1 MSSQNGSVCN
11 CPSIEDVQ
19 RGVIQSKPPCPIH
32 DTPENLARMG
42 SLMKQIPVQVG
53 GVTVAS
59 IPQSVLDGK
68 GDGTPHPKADPD
80 HKHNYLKRTEAART
94 AADAA
99 NVMGATN
106 KIAAAFGYEDSFT
119 MARAIEE
126 NKKKA
131 GCGG

>member
-1 MSSQNGSVCN
+1 MSTNGHR
-11 CPSIEDVQ
+11 P
-19 RGVIQSKPPCPIH
+19 GGMPFPP
-32 DTPENLARMG
+32 
-42 SLMKQIPVQVG
+42 PVNHPTTSAATQ
-53 GVTVAS
+53 A
-59 IPQSVLDGK
+59 VLDGK

-80 HKHNYLKRTEAART
+80 HKHNYLKRTEADRT

-99 NVMGATN
+99 NIMGAAN

-131 GCGG
+131 GRGG